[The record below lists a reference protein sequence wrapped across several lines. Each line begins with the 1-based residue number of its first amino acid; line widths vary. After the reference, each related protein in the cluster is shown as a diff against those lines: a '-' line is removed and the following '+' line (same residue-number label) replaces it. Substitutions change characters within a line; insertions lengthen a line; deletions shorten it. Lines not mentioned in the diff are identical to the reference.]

1 MFFHKKKLNDQKHPN
16 FHSISNKPKKTFFW
30 GSHTNFC
37 WHKVCCFYGYFFGG
51 SPNCSKNFP
60 APLLFIKLNFYTQ
73 RKINFPG
80 SRIYKMPTNNRFK
93 RCHDFKKSDSA
104 PNFYL
109 HILKKL
115 SSICIFWYRKKK
127 VCNLLF
133 EE

>member
-1 MFFHKKKLNDQKHPN
+1 MTKNIQIFTP
-16 FHSISNKPKKTFFW
+16 SPISLKNIFLRFTHQILLTQSVLFLRL
-30 GSHTNFC
+30 
-37 WHKVCCFYGYFFGG
+37 FFGG

-73 RKINFPG
+73 RKIIFPG